1 MNHKKAMR
9 VSAKAHN
16 EVYEKRRLE
25 AEDRKSKPVVVNRSK
40 LSRSAAMCMAIG
52 ATMQE
57 RSQ

>member
-1 MNHKKAMR
+1 MNYKKAMR
-9 VSAKAHN
+9 VSAEAHN

-40 LSRSAAMCMAIG
+40 LSRIAAMCIATG

-57 RSQ
+57 RNQ